1 MVKIWTCH
9 CQVTWLN
16 HPMTR
21 IMACCRPAW
30 HDVVTHYRHVQQAF
44 LLMDVYPRTVW
55 YALQEAVVDDSDLK
69 YPVII
74 FSHGLGG
81 CRSTYSILCAELAS
95 QVPLGMAIGRTSLL
109 IHNAHVVGDAGTCL
123 SPASPSL
130 VRFVA
135 FPC

>member
-1 MVKIWTCH
+1 M
-9 CQVTWLN
+9 
-16 HPMTR
+16 
-21 IMACCRPAW
+21 
-30 HDVVTHYRHVQQAF
+30 
-44 LLMDVYPRTVW
+44 
-55 YALQEAVVDDSDLK
+55 DDSDPK

-95 QVPLGMAIGRTSLL
+95 QVLLGMAIGRASLL
-109 IHNAHVVGDAGTCL
+109 LHNAHVVGDAGTCP
-123 SPASPSL
+123 SASSPSL